1 MPTLPWSDSVNNF
14 WFHVLAPEDW
24 FSAAPRVDAAIQKR
38 FTSLHARLTRDP
50 PSPAALDAHGH
61 LAAVIVL
68 DQFSRNLHRA
78 SRKAYAN
85 DDIALDLAMDAV
97 DRKLDAALTKAER
110 QFLYMPF
117 MHSEDRAMQ
126 SRSVALFTKLGNPE
140 ALKFA
145 KKHCRIIHRFGRFP
159 HRNKVLGRTSTDAE
173 IDFLRTDPGFTPTS
187 RRPSS
192 PRLPYARPRAA
203 SPGSGAART

>member
-1 MPTLPWSDSVNNF
+1 MPTLPWTDTVLNF
-14 WFHVLAPEDW
+14 WFHILDPEDW
-24 FSAAPRVDAAIQKR
+24 FSDEPRVDAAIQKR
-38 FTSLHARLTRDP
+38 FAALHARLTRDA
-50 PSPAALDAHGH
+50 PSSAALDAQGH
-61 LAAVIVL
+61 LAAIIVL

-78 SRKAYAN
+78 SAKAFAN
-85 DDIALDLAMDAV
+85 DDNALDIAIDAV
-97 DRKLDAALTKAER
+97 DRKLDAALTKVER

-117 MHSEDRAMQ
+117 MHSEDRTMQ

-140 ALKFA
+140 VLKFA

-159 HRNKVLGRTSTDAE
+159 HRNKALGRTSTDAE
-173 IDFLRTDPGFTPTS
+173 IEFMRNDPGFTPAS
-187 RRPSS
+187 LRSSS